1 MGMLILGLMGFGAV
15 SFTGSG
21 TAVATVGDE
30 EVSVNDYARALQ
42 QEQRALQAQTG
53 QSFTVSQM
61 IEFGMD
67 RAILNRLVS
76 VAAIDNEVK
85 RIGVSTGD
93 DNLLR
98 EISEIDAFQGI
109 DGSFDRESY
118 AFALQNAG
126 LSEREFEA
134 DIRQETA
141 RTLVQGAVISGV
153 KMPPMMQKTLLDYVG
168 SRRSFSYVVLSANDV
183 ILPQV
188 APSDAELR
196 QFYDDNI
203 ADFTLP
209 ETKSISYVQLSPEM
223 VIDDIEI
230 DEATIEA
237 LFNDRA
243 EIYQLPERRLV
254 ERLVFGDQSAAET
267 AKAQLDLGGTVFE
280 ALVADRGLALADID
294 MGDVTRQDLGDAAEG
309 IFAAE
314 AGSVVGPLPSNLGP
328 ALYRINGILDART
341 TALDDVRDEL
351 RRELAGDSARRLI
364 EARSEDIEDL
374 LAGGVTLE
382 ELADSDGLTFGQID
396 WTPQSEDGI
405 AAYDGFRARA
415 AAVTLEDFPTVDF
428 LADGSLYALR
438 LDEVLEP
445 RPQPFDEAQDD
456 LSTAWNADR
465 IAKAVAAHA
474 EDLKTKTTEAGA
486 FPETATVAVEEG
498 LTRTAYLDLTP
509 ANMMNEIF
517 EMEVGDLRVVEGSE
531 NTVVVRL
538 DETLPPAETDDLT
551 TLANAIAQQLD
562 QSLAQALFDAYAN
575 ELLQQADPQ
584 VNPQTLAAVQANF
597 H

>member
-209 ETKSISYVQLSPEM
+209 ETKSISFVQLSPEM

-415 AAVTLEDFPTVDF
+415 ASVTLEDFPTVDF

-465 IAKAVAAHA
+465 IAKAVAAQA
-474 EDLKTKTTEAGA
+474 EDLKTETTEAGA
-486 FPETATVAVEEG
+486 FPETANVAVEEG

-551 TLANAIAQQLD
+551 TLANAISQQLD